1 MTTDTIDLARSEER
15 LRLGMAATRDGL
27 SNYSRRLIEASLDPL
42 VTISTDGRIMDVNAA
57 TEGVTGRPRE
67 ELIGSDFSEYF
78 TEPMRAAAG
87 YRQVFSEGSV
97 TDYPLAIRHADG
109 HVTDVLY
116 NASVYRNDAGEIAG
130 VFAAARDITLRK
142 RAEQAVR
149 ELNTNLERT
158 VAERT
163 RHLSEALEFQQ
174 TILLNSPLSMAVYH
188 ANGQCVL
195 ANEELAHLVGA
206 PREALLAGNFHAIP
220 SWRQS
225 GLLDACLTALRQQQ
239 PQQREINLINVVG
252 KEVWFD
258 SRILPIRL
266 NGEDHLLIQLID
278 FTHRKQAE
286 EKLRETNAYLQN
298 LINYANAPIIVWDPQ
313 FRITRFNRAFEFLS
327 GRTEAEVLGQ
337 SLAILFPSA
346 LCEDSMALI
355 RQTLNGQR
363 WEVVEIKIQHRDG
376 SQRTVLWNSATLF
389 APDGQ
394 TPLATIAQGQDIT
407 ERKHAED
414 DLARAKE
421 AAEAANRAKSEFL
434 ANMSHEIRTP
444 LNAILGFAQVLV
456 RDQSLNAAQ
465 RDSLT
470 TIHRSGEHLLTLIND
485 ILDMAKIEAGRM
497 SCRAAPFDLTAL
509 VAETAA
515 FFQQRATDSGLTLT
529 VEAALLPGLVVG
541 DAMRLRQ
548 VLINLMSNA
557 IKFTKAGRVSL
568 RVAAAVGE
576 VRFSV
581 DDTGVGIA
589 GHELERLFE
598 PFSQTASGRQVQG
611 GTGLGLAL
619 SRQFVRLMGGELTAR
634 STPGQGSCFSFAL
647 RLPPAD
653 GATSTVDPR
662 PPVTGLESDQ
672 PACRVLIVD
681 DQQNNREPLRA
692 LLDWLNPQPPVLEF
706 REAANGQEA
715 VAVWE
720 AWQPQVIFMDMRM
733 PVLSGQEAIRQ
744 IKARMAVRPDAVQ
757 SVVVG
762 LSASAFDENRD
773 QFLAGGCDDFARKP
787 FQAENLFDI
796 LERHAGLRFVRAAA
810 VRPAGTRLST
820 AALAARLAACP
831 LDWQAALHQA
841 VALGEFDRITSLV
854 EQLGDA
860 DPALREVLSQWA
872 YNFDADA
879 FSTLLNRCE
888 YDLEALKALS

>member
-1 MTTDTIDLARSEER
+1 MTTDTIDLTRSEER
-15 LRLGMAATRDGL
+15 LL
-27 SNYSRRLIEASLDPL
+27 NYSRRLIEASLDPL

-57 TEGVTGRPRE
+57 TERVTGRPRE
-67 ELIGSDFSEYF
+67 QLIGSDFSEYF

-149 ELNTNLERT
+149 ELNASLEQT

-174 TILLNSPLSMAVYH
+174 TILLNSPLPMAVYH
-188 ANGQCVL
+188 ANGRCVL
-195 ANEELAHLVGA
+195 ANEELAHLVGIA
-206 PREALLAGNFHAIP
+206 REALLAGNFREIA
-220 SWRQS
+220 SWQQS
-225 GLLDACLTALRQQQ
+225 GLLDVCLTALEQQQ
-239 PQQREINLINVVG
+239 PQQRETNLINAVG
-252 KEVWFD
+252 QEVWFE
-258 SRILPIRL
+258 SRMLPIRL
-266 NGEDHLLIQLID
+266 NGENHLLIQFID

-327 GRTEAEVLGQ
+327 GHTEAEVLGQ
-337 SLAILFPSA
+337 SLAILFPPA
-346 LCEDSMALI
+346 LCADSMALI
-355 RQTLNGQR
+355 RQTLSGQR
-363 WEVVEIKIQHRDG
+363 WEVVEIRIQHRDG

-389 APDGQ
+389 AADGQ

-407 ERKHAED
+407 ERKYAEEH
-414 DLARAKE
+414 LARAKE

-497 SCRAAPFDLTAL
+497 SCQAAPFNLTTL
-509 VAETAA
+509 IAETVA
-515 FFQQRATDSGLTLT
+515 FFQQRANDSGLTLT
-529 VEAALLPGLVVG
+529 VEPRLPPGLVVG

-557 IKFTKAGRVSL
+557 IKFTPAGRVTL
-568 RVAAAVGE
+568 RVAATDGQL
-576 VRFSV
+576 RFSV
-581 DDTGVGIA
+581 EDTGVGIA
-589 GHELERLFE
+589 PQDVGRLFE

-619 SRQFVRLMGGELTAR
+619 SRQFVRLMGGELTVR
-634 STPGQGSCFSFAL
+634 STLDQGSCFSFAL
-647 RLPPAD
+647 RLPLAD
-653 GATSTVDPR
+653 GVVPTVVPR
-662 PPVTGLESDQ
+662 PPVIGLEPDQ

-681 DQQNNREPLRA
+681 DQQNNRAPLRA
-692 LLDWLNPQPPVLEF
+692 LLNGLNPQRPVLEF
-706 REAANGQEA
+706 READNGREA

-733 PVLSGQEAIRQ
+733 PVLSGEEAIRQ
-744 IKARMAVRPDAVQ
+744 IKARMAVRPGAVQ

-773 QFLAGGCDDFARKP
+773 QFLACGCDDFARKP
-787 FQAENLFDI
+787 FQAEDLFGI
-796 LERHAGLRFVRAAA
+796 LERRAGLRFVRAAA
-810 VRPAGTRLST
+810 APPAGTRLS
-820 AALAARLAACP
+820 ADRLAERLAARPA
-831 LDWQAALHQA
+831 DWRATLQEA
-841 VALGEFDRITSLV
+841 VALGDFDQITTLV
-854 EQLGDA
+854 EQLRDT
-860 DPALREVLSQWA
+860 DPPLRAMLAQWA
-872 YNFDADA
+872 YDFDLDA
-879 FSTLLNRCE
+879 LSTLLNRGISPDHQVGFE
-888 YDLEALKALS
+888 